1 MMAESRIPPGASL
14 LLIGSGLYWILS
26 SQLISSFTVLTPGLF
41 QGNELGASLIAIV
54 GIVSATLGLWIVN
67 VDFDELRSLF
77 SRRDGWIFT
86 VPLALVAADVYLT
99 LIVLSTNPQIVELN
113 PFVSSAI
120 GIGASA
126 LIPFIISYLALSQGL
141 GLLMLR
147 VGAYLFGS
155 FKSYRYLPFVLICGI
170 AGFGP
175 ASNLVLLLDPS
186 AGLAAYSL
194 GALGC
199 AMLSLIL
206 FTRIEKLG
214 DDLGKPKLPLPSYKK
229 QSHLGA

>member
-1 MMAESRIPPGASL
+1 MAESRVPPGASL

-26 SQLISSFTVLTPGLF
+26 SQLISSFTVLTPELF
-41 QGNELGASLIAIV
+41 QADSLGASLITVV
-54 GIVSATLGLWIVN
+54 GIISATVGLWIVK

-77 SRRDGWIFT
+77 SRSDGWIFT

-99 LIVLSTNPQIVELN
+99 LIVLTTNSQIVELN

-120 GIGASA
+120 GIGAAA
-126 LIPFIISYLALSQGL
+126 LIPFIVSYLALSQGL
-141 GLLMLR
+141 GLFMLR
-147 VGAYLFGS
+147 VGSYLFGPL
-155 FKSYRYLPFVLICGI
+155 KSYRYLPFVLICGV

-175 ASNLVLLLDPS
+175 ASNLVLFLDPN

-199 AMLSLIL
+199 AMLSLML
-206 FTRIEKLG
+206 FTRIEKL
-214 DDLGKPKLPLPSYKK
+214 DKLPR
-229 QSHLGA
+229 

>member
-1 MMAESRIPPGASL
+1 MIMVDSRIPPGASL

-41 QGNELGASLIAIV
+41 QANALGASLITVV
-54 GIVSATLGLWIVN
+54 GIVSATTGLWMLQ

-77 SRRDGWIFT
+77 SRSDGWIFT

-99 LIVLSTNPQIVELN
+99 LIVLSTNSQIVELN

-120 GIGASA
+120 GIGAAA
-126 LIPFIISYLALSQGL
+126 LIPFIVSYLALSQGL
-141 GLLMLR
+141 GLFMLR

-155 FKSYRYLPFVLICGI
+155 LKSYKYLPFVSICGA

-175 ASNLVLLLDPS
+175 ASNLVLLLDPNV
-186 AGLAAYSL
+186 GVAAYVI
-194 GALGC
+194 GAIGC
-199 AMLSLIL
+199 VMLSTIL
-206 FTRIEKLG
+206 LLELRSSGMI
-214 DDLGKPKLPLPSYKK
+214 
-229 QSHLGA
+229 

>member
-141 GLLMLR
+141 GLFMLR
-147 VGAYLFGS
+147 VGSYLFGPL
-155 FKSYRYLPFVLICGI
+155 KSYRYLPFVLICGA

-175 ASNLVLLLDPS
+175 ASNLVLFLDPDV
-186 AGLAAYSL
+186 GVAAYVI

-199 AMLSLIL
+199 AMLSTIL
-206 FTRIEKLG
+206 FTRVEKL
-214 DDLGKPKLPLPSYKK
+214 
-229 QSHLGA
+229 AE

>member
-1 MMAESRIPPGASL
+1 MTESRIPPGASL

-54 GIVSATLGLWIVN
+54 GIVSTTLGLWIVN

-99 LIVLSTNPQIVELN
+99 VIVLSTNPRIVELN

-147 VGAYLFGS
+147 VGSFLFGPL
-155 FKSYRYLPFVLICGI
+155 KPYRYLPFVSICGA

-175 ASNLVLLLDPS
+175 ASNLVLFLDPNV
-186 AGLAAYSL
+186 GVAAYIL

-199 AMLSLIL
+199 AMLSTIL
-206 FTRIEKLG
+206 FTRVEKFG
-214 DDLGKPKLPLPSYKK
+214 NDLGKPKFQQP
-229 QSHLGA
+229 

>member
-1 MMAESRIPPGASL
+1 MAESRIPPGASL

-26 SQLISSFTVLTPGLF
+26 SQLISSFTVLAPGFF
-41 QGNELGASLIAIV
+41 QADELGASLITIV
-54 GIVSATLGLWIVN
+54 GIISAALGIWIVQ
-67 VDFDELRSLF
+67 VDFAELRGLF

-99 LIVLSTNPQIVELN
+99 LSVLSTNSQIIELN

-120 GIGASA
+120 ETGATA

-147 VGAYLFGS
+147 VGSYLFGPL
-155 FKSYRYLPFVLICGI
+155 KSYRYLPFVSICG
-170 AGFGP
+170 AAAFGP
-175 ASNLVLLLDPS
+175 ASNLILLLDPN
-186 AGLAAYSL
+186 AGLAAYSF

-199 AMLSLIL
+199 VVLSLIL
-206 FTRIEKLG
+206 FTKVEKLE
-214 DDLGKPKLPLPSYKK
+214 K
-229 QSHLGA
+229 

>member
-1 MMAESRIPPGASL
+1 MTESRIPPGASL

-54 GIVSATLGLWIVN
+54 GIVSTTLGLWIVN

-99 LIVLSTNPQIVELN
+99 LIVLSTNPLIVELN

-147 VGAYLFGS
+147 VGSYLFGPL
-155 FKSYRYLPFVLICGI
+155 KSYRYLPFVSICGA

-175 ASNLVLLLDPS
+175 ASNMVLFLDPNV
-186 AGLAAYSL
+186 GVAAYVI

-199 AMLSLIL
+199 VMLSAVL
-206 FTRIEKLG
+206 FTLVEKVRN
-214 DDLGKPKLPLPSYKK
+214 DLGKPKFQQP
-229 QSHLGA
+229 

>member
-41 QGNELGASLIAIV
+41 QADELGASLITVV
-54 GIVSATLGLWIVN
+54 GIVSTTLGLWIVQ
-67 VDFDELRSLF
+67 VDFAELRSLF
-77 SRRDGWIFT
+77 SLRDGWIFT

-99 LIVLSTNPQIVELN
+99 LIVLSTNSQIVELN

-120 GIGASA
+120 AIGASA
-126 LIPFIISYLALSQGL
+126 LIPFIVSYLALSQGL
-141 GLLMLR
+141 GLFMLR
-147 VGAYLFGS
+147 VGSYLFGS
-155 FKSYRYLPFVLICGI
+155 LKSYRYLPFVLICGV

-186 AGLAAYSL
+186 AGLVAYFL

-199 AMLSLIL
+199 AMLSLTL
-206 FTRIEKLG
+206 FARIEKL
-214 DDLGKPKLPLPSYKK
+214 DK
-229 QSHLGA
+229 

>member
-1 MMAESRIPPGASL
+1 MVDSRIPPGASL

-41 QGNELGASLIAIV
+41 QANALGASLITVV
-54 GIVSATLGLWIVN
+54 GIVSATTGLWMLQ

-77 SRRDGWIFT
+77 SRSDGWIFT

-99 LIVLSTNPQIVELN
+99 LIVLSTNSQIVELN

-120 GIGASA
+120 GIGAAA

-141 GLLMLR
+141 GLFMLR
-147 VGAYLFGS
+147 VGSYLFGPL
-155 FKSYRYLPFVLICGI
+155 KSYRYLPFVSTCG
-170 AGFGP
+170 AAAFGP
-175 ASNLVLLLDPS
+175 ASNLVLLLDPN
-186 AGLAAYSL
+186 AGLVTYLL

-199 AMLSLIL
+199 TVLSIFL
-206 FTRIEKLG
+206 FTKVREARK
-214 DDLGKPKLPLPSYKK
+214 
-229 QSHLGA
+229 